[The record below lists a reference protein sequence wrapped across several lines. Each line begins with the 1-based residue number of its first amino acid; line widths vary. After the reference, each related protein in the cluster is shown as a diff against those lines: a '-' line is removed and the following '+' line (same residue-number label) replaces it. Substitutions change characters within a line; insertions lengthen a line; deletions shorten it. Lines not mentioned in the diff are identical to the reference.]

1 MRHCTAALRP
11 ASSAP
16 TRSAQPP
23 LLASSLRLI
32 SHDLAVSPLSSDLRI
47 MLAPC
52 VSTILLPPR
61 QRLPAEFVAPFHFL
75 QSVTLHRP
83 RTVDLTAGG
92 CPVATLWPASSC
104 PVRSAQSLW
113 WLPPCCQSSCPDGVA
128 SRPRYSSHVS
138 VVDEVPPHVVL
149 VPSPPLSRGPCGA
162 TRRPALCVTRSVS
175 CNRSLCSFL
184 VRGVDEVPPPV
195 VLVPSLSL
203 TRRVSS

>member
-1 MRHCTAALRP
+1 MRGVRHCTAALRP

-83 RTVDLTAGG
+83 RAVDLTAGG

-149 VPSPPLSRGPCGA
+149 VPSPPFAVDLA
-162 TRRPALCVTRSVS
+162 ARRLAARL
-175 CNRSLCSFL
+175 
-184 VRGVDEVPPPV
+184 V
-195 VLVPSLSL
+195 VLLSATCPL
-203 TRRVSS
+203 IVLFAAIDLAARPT